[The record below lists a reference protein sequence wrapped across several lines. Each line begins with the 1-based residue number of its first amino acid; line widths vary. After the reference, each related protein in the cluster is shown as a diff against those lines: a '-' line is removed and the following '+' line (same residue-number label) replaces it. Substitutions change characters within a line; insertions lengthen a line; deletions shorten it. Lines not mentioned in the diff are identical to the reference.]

1 MSTAPAK
8 PSLARLT
15 KLFNYEKYTCQIKR
29 GTRYFYSHN
38 SGAYRRGA
46 GTRTPVRSALATTH
60 AGGARSGHE
69 GGRVNHAGLQAQYVL
84 YKQDALDA
92 PGQVLLDPNT
102 LAADG
107 TTSLSTYALTDGG
120 DLLAYGVSQVC
131 TPRRV
136 APLRC
141 SPPPRGRPRRDRAQ
155 RRWCRIASVTAWR
168 AQGGSDWVTVRVRD
182 VATATDLPDTLHWVK
197 FSGLAWTDDN
207 KGFFYSV
214 RDSHRTARAVM
225 AQTLTRWCGTV
236 AGRKPLARTYAAL
249 PQARG
254 RRRGQGRDGN
264 QQERVSQGRTAAQ
277 ARRMRATD
285 SGLTPA
291 LAGISRRDAVA
302 DSSTTTGSAQSNP
315 RTCSATRPR
324 TSPTGCVV
332 PACPTTAITWF
343 CPSRKAPIR

>member
-1 MSTAPAK
+1 MPQPHARACTAPAK
-8 PSLARLT
+8 QFLARLT
-15 KLFNYEKYTCQIKR
+15 KLFNYEKYTCPIKR

-141 SPPPRGRPRRDRAQ
+141 SPPPPAGARGGTALNDAGAVSLPLRHGALRA
-155 RRWCRIASVTAWR
+155 
-168 AQGGSDWVTVRVRD
+168 
-182 VATATDLPDTLHWVK
+182 
-197 FSGLAWTDDN
+197 
-207 KGFFYSV
+207 
-214 RDSHRTARAVM
+214 
-225 AQTLTRWCGTV
+225 
-236 AGRKPLARTYAAL
+236 ART
-249 PQARG
+249 G
-254 RRRGQGRDGN
+254 
-264 QQERVSQGRTAAQ
+264 
-277 ARRMRATD
+277 
-285 SGLTPA
+285 
-291 LAGISRRDAVA
+291 
-302 DSSTTTGSAQSNP
+302 
-315 RTCSATRPR
+315 
-324 TSPTGCVV
+324 
-332 PACPTTAITWF
+332 
-343 CPSRKAPIR
+343 